1 MRRALIAA
9 AATLALAGCGGS
21 SSGGDEAQTTP
32 TTAKPTATNAAGCTT
47 PSNDQPP
54 SQTYAKEPPLTIERT
69 TYTATLETNCGAITI
84 ALDGKA
90 APRTVNSFNLL
101 AGKHFFDGAGCY
113 RLTTADAGIQVLQC
127 GQSTGGGT
135 GSPGYSLPDEAL
147 AHAKYPPGTVA
158 MANAGPDT
166 GGSQFF
172 FIYGPSPYFKQTPNY
187 TPFGHVTAGL
197 DVLKRIAA
205 AGPDTPVDGAPKQ
218 PVVIESFTVTK
229 GSS

>member
-1 MRRALIAA
+1 MRRVLIAV

-21 SSGGDEAQTTP
+21 SSGGDAQTAPTTP
-32 TTAKPTATNAAGCTT
+32 TRGTNATGCTT

-54 SQTYAKEPPLTIERT
+54 SQTYPKEPPLTIERT
-69 TYTATLETNCGAITI
+69 TYTATLVTNCGTIKI

-90 APRTVNSFNLL
+90 APHTVNSFAFL

-147 AHAKYPPGTVA
+147 ANAKYPTGTVA

-187 TPFGHVTAGL
+187 TPFGHVTSGL
-197 DVLKRIAA
+197 DVLQRIAA
-205 AGPDTPVDGAPKQ
+205 AGPQTPVDGAPKQ
-218 PVVIESFTVTK
+218 PVVIESFTVTE
-229 GSS
+229 GSN